1 MLIVSDE
8 NTTGTIHAKW
18 SLVLGLWSL
27 ETTHRPANIGQSQQR
42 NDGVPH
48 TAIPYAERMANPTKQ
63 PRVAIKS
70 YKDLDVWKMSMDLVV
85 ASYKLARRLPKSEQF
100 ELASQI
106 RRASVSVPANI
117 AEGYGRRHLGDY
129 VRHLYIANG
138 SLKELE
144 TELILTGRLHYFTE
158 TVVAP
163 VLELADTVERLL
175 AGLTRSLR
183 AISQDPRPKT

>member
-1 MLIVSDE
+1 
-8 NTTGTIHAKW
+8 
-18 SLVLGLWSL
+18 
-27 ETTHRPANIGQSQQR
+27 
-42 NDGVPH
+42 
-48 TAIPYAERMANPTKQ
+48 MANPTKQ

-158 TVVAP
+158 PVVAP
-163 VLELADTVERLL
+163 VLRLADTVGRLL

-183 AISQDPRPKT
+183 AVSQDQRPKTSIQATTQPSRSLIMRLPYAALASEWVT